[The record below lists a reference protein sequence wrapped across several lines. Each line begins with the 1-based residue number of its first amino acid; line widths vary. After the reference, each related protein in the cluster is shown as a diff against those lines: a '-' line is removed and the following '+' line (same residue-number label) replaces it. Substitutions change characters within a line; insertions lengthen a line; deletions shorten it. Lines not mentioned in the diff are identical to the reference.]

1 MKKVIMVTGAS
12 SGMGKEF
19 VKTLLADGHI
29 VYGSARRVEN
39 MLDIEK
45 EGAKILSLDITDEE
59 STINGVKTVIENE
72 GRIDILINSAGFGLQ
87 GAIEDVPMKDA
98 RYQFEVN
105 VFGLSRLV
113 QLVLPHMRE
122 RRSGMIINISSV
134 AGKVPSPMAG
144 WYHASKHAL
153 EALSDSLRM
162 EVKQFGIKVV
172 IIESGSVKSEWGSIA
187 MDSASSMSGKGAY
200 QTMAKKYV
208 DSVKKLD
215 PKASDPSVIT
225 KLVQK
230 AIYSN
235 RPKARYVGG
244 FMARPLIYLHR
255 FLTDKSFDSLML
267 SQLKSKK

>member
-1 MKKVIMVTGAS
+1 MKKVILVTGAS

-19 VKTLLADGHI
+19 VKTLLSDGHI
-29 VYGSARRVEN
+29 VYGAARRLEKMV
-39 MLDIEK
+39 DIEK
-45 EGAKILSLDITDEE
+45 IGAKILSLDVTNEE
-59 STINGVKTVIENE
+59 SMIKGVGTIIKNE

-87 GAIEDVPMKDA
+87 GAMEDVPMDNA

-122 RRSGMIINISSV
+122 KRSGTIINISSV

-162 EVKQFGIKVV
+162 EVRQFGINV
-172 IIESGSVKSEWGSIA
+172 IIIEPGSVKSEWGNIA
-187 MDSASSMSGKGAY
+187 MDSALRMSGKGVY
-200 QTMAKKYV
+200 QTMAKNYV
-208 DSVKKLD
+208 DSVKAMD
-215 PKASDPSVIT
+215 PKASDPEVIT
-225 KLVQK
+225 RLVQK
-230 AIYSN
+230 AIRSKS
-235 RPKARYVGG
+235 PKTRYVGG

-255 FLTDKSFDSLML
+255 ILPDKAFDALML